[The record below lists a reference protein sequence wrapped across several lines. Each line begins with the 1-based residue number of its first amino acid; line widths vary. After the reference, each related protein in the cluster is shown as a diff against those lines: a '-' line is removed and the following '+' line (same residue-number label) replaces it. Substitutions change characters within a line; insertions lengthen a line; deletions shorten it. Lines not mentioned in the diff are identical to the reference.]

1 MLLIGYRL
9 PFGELCAL
17 LNIHADPDADY
28 VEDDDARDKLEML
41 LLKSVNNTDLTVMEL
56 YDGVFYFGLS
66 ANVCKKAIPTVMT
79 TREMSERLADMSI
92 LFQRELK
99 KVGIFKYLDKRTT
112 RFPEPY
118 VVQM

>member
-28 VEDDDARDKLEML
+28 VEDDAAREQLEIL

-66 ANVCKKAIPTVMT
+66 LSVCKMAIPNIIT

-92 LFQRELK
+92 LFQREIK
-99 KVGIFKYLDKRTT
+99 KVGIFKYIDHRAT
-112 RFPEPY
+112 RCPEPY